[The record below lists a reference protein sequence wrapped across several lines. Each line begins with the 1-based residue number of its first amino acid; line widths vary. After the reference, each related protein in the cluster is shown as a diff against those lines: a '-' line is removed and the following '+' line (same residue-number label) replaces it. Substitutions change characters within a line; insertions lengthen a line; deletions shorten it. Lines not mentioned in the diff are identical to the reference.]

1 MAESETLQPP
11 RYRGSLERIEGEI
24 DEDEALAL
32 AMECRPIELERDQV
46 SKTPTPWL
54 SIILLPLLV
63 IGIIGLLVYPGN
75 NASPTKDG
83 ASGGGPGNGAS
94 LSYESSLLWFLLV
107 VIVVGMVLVL
117 LIRKSKVRFAD
128 SDPPLGGHTLVKLTA
143 LGCSIVKTTRDDR
156 LIEVF
161 CSWRQTQVT
170 SSENAWLLNI
180 GLANPFLLAKKWVD
194 NQSERSKLDELC
206 REIANWNAHQPTPL
220 SLDSVPEEASE
231 SFPDFQ
237 RDATKMV
244 VSSVV
249 ERRARKQVAKQ
260 IRARLPEYRP
270 LHTRWTR
277 WMIWW
282 TVLLASLVGLMLLG
296 FFIRWSMIQSQWH
309 LLLGIGIPMLLGLLF
324 VLRLGWTSGREI
336 KVEAAISDENLWYNY
351 RALLLRMPL
360 NSFPF
365 RTVIGD
371 NLIVATRSGS
381 TTVVLNQRHFASI
394 QAFEHAAGRIVQQ

>member
-83 ASGGGPGNGAS
+83 ASGSGPGNGAS

-282 TVLLASLVGLMLLG
+282 TVLLASLVGLMLLPKAMKSIG
-296 FFIRWSMIQSQWH
+296 SPPSEDWASCRGTSPCKLCWRPRNRHAPRFVPPRCSRWAVRKAMRRCAPSCRVCPI
-309 LLLGIGIPMLLGLLF
+309 L
-324 VLRLGWTSGREI
+324 T
-336 KVEAAISDENLWYNY
+336 
-351 RALLLRMPL
+351 RAFALQ
-360 NSFPF
+360 
-365 RTVIGD
+365 
-371 NLIVATRSGS
+371 
-381 TTVVLNQRHFASI
+381 QRQRWAP
-394 QAFEHAAGRIVQQ
+394 